1 MKGTPVLMANN
12 PFKNIATGLALA
24 TMPIVTPI
32 QNIQVDDM
40 VKAYHHEE
48 FLLTASNDVDNIYVH
63 GWRSYDYL
71 DITPET
77 WQIGKFIIKEKNGN
91 IVEIEA
97 NRPKEWFENY
107 GLCKKGDK
115 AFITIAEMTIFDY
128 VTLVSTYPT
137 KIDTRKLRL
146 DGNGKVNRPVITK
159 YKRVAKEIS
168 DYTFSNGQVIG
179 ATPNHPFYSL
189 DREEYVPIG
198 ELEFGEKILTAGE
211 REVKFISGKSR
222 ERRERM
228 FITLR
233 FGENIITL

>member
-1 MKGTPVLMANN
+1 MGRQRNLSNQKARLFVSAPRGANERSALGGCGGRAGNYCADGIGCFVKGTPVLMANN

-107 GLCKKGDK
+107 GLCKKEDK
-115 AFITIAEMTIFDY
+115 AFITIAEMTIFD
-128 VTLVSTYPT
+128 L
-137 KIDTRKLRL
+137 
-146 DGNGKVNRPVITK
+146 
-159 YKRVAKEIS
+159 
-168 DYTFSNGQVIG
+168 
-179 ATPNHPFYSL
+179 SL
-189 DREEYVPIG
+189 IH
-198 ELEFGEKILTAGE
+198 I
-211 REVKFISGKSR
+211 
-222 ERRERM
+222 
-228 FITLR
+228 
-233 FGENIITL
+233 